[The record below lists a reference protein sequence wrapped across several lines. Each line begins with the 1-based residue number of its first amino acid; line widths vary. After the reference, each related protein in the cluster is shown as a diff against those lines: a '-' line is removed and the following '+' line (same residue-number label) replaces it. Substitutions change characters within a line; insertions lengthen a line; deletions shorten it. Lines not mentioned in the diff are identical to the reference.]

1 MCIYSLILSYVLR
14 QFELKLGQKSPC
26 EEGENLM
33 DWYFLSVWDIFSVS
47 ALVWVFWK
55 QNLTCLFALICKEG

>member
-1 MCIYSLILSYVLR
+1 
-14 QFELKLGQKSPC
+14 
-26 EEGENLM
+26 M